1 VSEHGHSHDSASN
14 IKVAFFLNL
23 GFTILEIIG
32 GILTNSVAILSDALH
47 DLGDSLSLA
56 IAWYLEN
63 IAKREADHRFSYGYR
78 RFSLLGALVTSI
90 VLIIGSLIVLS
101 EAVQRVSEP
110 QEPAAG
116 GMILLAVIGIGV
128 NGLAVLRV
136 RGDSSLGAQAVSWHL
151 LEDVLGWIAVLF
163 VGVVLIF
170 VDAPI
175 LDPVLSM
182 LLATYV
188 LYRVITNLR
197 KTLRVFLQATP
208 EGIDMDAIEGQL
220 AAIEGVR
227 EQHHTHIWSLDG
239 EANVLT
245 THLVISETASPASA
259 FRIKCDVEKMF
270 EDLKFAY
277 MTIEIEFGDEDCMA
291 LNFDDDDRAKTRH
304 E

>member
-1 VSEHGHSHDSASN
+1 MSDHGHSHDSASN

-23 GFTILEIIG
+23 GFTVLEIIG
-32 GILTNSVAILSDALH
+32 GLLTNSVAILSDALH

-63 IAKREADHRFSYGYR
+63 VAKRQPDQRFSYGYR
-78 RFSLLGALVTSI
+78 RFSLLGALITSI
-90 VLIIGSLIVLS
+90 VLLIGSLIVLS
-101 EAVQRVSEP
+101 EAVQRISEP
-110 QEPAAG
+110 EEPVAG
-116 GMILLAVIGIGV
+116 GMILLAVIGIAV

-136 RGDSSLGAQAVSWHL
+136 RGGSGLSAQAVSWHL

-163 VGVVLIF
+163 VGVVLSF
-170 VDAPI
+170 VDAPV

-182 LLATYV
+182 LLSAYV
-188 LYRVITNLR
+188 LYRVVENLR

-208 EGIDMDAIEGQL
+208 EGIDLDEVQQQL
-220 AAIEGVR
+220 AGIEGVR

-239 EANVLT
+239 ERNVLT

-259 FRIKCDVEKMF
+259 FRIKCDVEKRF
-270 EDLKFAY
+270 EHLKFAY

-291 LNFDDDDRAKTRH
+291 LPFDDEDRAKTRH